1 LRSFG
6 LDLWLMREVGQP
18 LGQIGDDEESA
29 HADRDFWLKSALETR
44 TRAAQIV
51 ALKTASVKLVG
62 RKKP

>member
-1 LRSFG
+1 
-6 LDLWLMREVGQP
+6 MREVGQP